1 MTEHLD
7 QNRLDE
13 LWDFD
18 DFTAS
23 EQRFRSELLLVE
35 PGSVIAAEL
44 ATQLARVRGLQS
56 DFAEADQILSGIVS
70 ADPVVLARV
79 LLERGRV
86 LNSSGRAAEAI
97 PLFEESL
104 ATAAAIGA
112 DYLTV
117 DAAHMLAIADP
128 EHADRWTIRALQTVD
143 ETTDTRTK
151 RWAVS
156 LHNNLGWALFDRGER
171 AAGLA
176 ELELAADA
184 AHAVGTPQQQIW
196 AREAI
201 DEARDTISKLAD

>member
-35 PGSVIAAEL
+35 PGSVIGAEL
-44 ATQLARVRGLQS
+44 AAQ
-56 DFAEADQILSGIVS
+56 
-70 ADPVVLARV
+70 LARV
-79 LLERGRV
+79 LLERGRG

-97 PLFEESL
+97 PLFEEAL

-128 EHADRWTIRALQTVD
+128 EHAERWTIRALETVD

-156 LHNNLGWALFDRGER
+156 LHPTANLGAGSDR
-171 AAGLA
+171 
-176 ELELAADA
+176 
-184 AHAVGTPQQQIW
+184 
-196 AREAI
+196 
-201 DEARDTISKLAD
+201 